1 MHKTTVNVFQV
12 NFVVISDTQLL
23 AFWHSRKGL
32 QKTKGLSTGKNISGE
47 PADSTWLQLY
57 VATFVVKSERPLP
70 PVQSPNR
77 MTEKC
82 AI

>member
-1 MHKTTVNVFQV
+1 MKLN
-12 NFVVISDTQLL
+12 IYEYELL
-23 AFWHSRKGL
+23 NSQFH
-32 QKTKGLSTGKNISGE
+32 GKKAN
-47 PADSTWLQLY
+47 
-57 VATFVVKSERPLP
+57 LP